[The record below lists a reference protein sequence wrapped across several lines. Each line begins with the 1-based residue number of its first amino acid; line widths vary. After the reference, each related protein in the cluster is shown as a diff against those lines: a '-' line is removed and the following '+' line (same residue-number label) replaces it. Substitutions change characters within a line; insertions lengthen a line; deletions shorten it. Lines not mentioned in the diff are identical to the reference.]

1 MQYLIAKKMVVNW
14 DLFMLR
20 LISYINQTVE
30 KVSFLLTG
38 DC

>member
-1 MQYLIAKKMVVNW
+1 MQYLNAKKMVVNW